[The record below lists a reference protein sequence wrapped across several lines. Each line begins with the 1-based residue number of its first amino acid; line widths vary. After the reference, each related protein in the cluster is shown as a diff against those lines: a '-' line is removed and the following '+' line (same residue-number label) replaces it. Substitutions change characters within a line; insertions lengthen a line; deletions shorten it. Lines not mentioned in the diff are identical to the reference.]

1 MKKWMHKIEVLV
13 DKIIPYMLVLLLAI
27 IVIDLGF
34 HEIAEHYHTYIF
46 IADYLVI
53 GVFVADLVFKWI
65 RIRKIPLFLK
75 KCWLDII
82 AVFPFFLVFRA
93 VESIAGLFSKTF
105 SEGFSIVQSILHE
118 GVEIEK
124 EGAKILEGVEKEGS
138 KVAKE
143 AGKFGKVS
151 RTNKFARFLRPIFRA
166 PRFVKALPFFE
177 SPTPSTHTAVTSF
190 LLPELTENNSVSIVA
205 RFWLFIEL

>member
-1 MKKWMHKIEVLV
+1 MKKWMHKIEVFV
-13 DKIIPYMLVLLLAI
+13 DKLIPYMLVLLLGI

-34 HEIAEHYHTYIF
+34 HEIAEHYHTYILL
-46 IADYLVI
+46 ADYLVI
-53 GVFVADLVFKWI
+53 GVFVVDLIFKYI

-75 KCWLDII
+75 TCWLDII
-82 AVFPFFLVFRA
+82 AVFPFFLIFRA
-93 VESIAGLFSKTF
+93 FERIAGLFSKTI
-105 SEGFSIVQSILHE
+105 SEGFSTVQSILHE

-138 KVAKE
+138 KIAKE

-151 RTNKFARFLRPIFRA
+151 RTNKFARFLRPLFRA

-177 SPTPSTHTAVTSF
+177 RPTGEHHIHEPGVVKKF
-190 LLPELTENNSVSIVA
+190 KKN
-205 RFWLFIEL
+205 RDKKKRGKKR